1 MFIAEFV
8 ERLPTIFPVNIW
20 GTYLFEI
27 EHRWAKW
34 LISDPLPHGT
44 CWIND
49 PMIRLQIAQISDSI
63 NPCPEWTWSITG
75 LKMDLLERNA
85 IDQKSLSGFSQRNAS
100 LVRKLFI
107 YFFNFNFLWISP
119 FFFSFFY
126 IFLRVLS
133 KLYHYFVHKN
143 FVFPHWSKP
152 YAGLNLNSD
161 WKDKKCRDDLEAVY
175 TNMNLSLIWHYC
187 IKLSAKLDPKD
198 FWNSF
203 NISLRICLT
212 ANCTGTNPTWTH
224 ISSKQRIEL
233 VGVDG
238 KHRFVKSLQKRRK
251 YGWTSVSEYLSTCP
265 SPNPTAVKW

>member
-1 MFIAEFV
+1 MD
-8 ERLPTIFPVNIW
+8 FP
-20 GTYLFEI
+20 LFF
-27 EHRWAKW
+27 
-34 LISDPLPHGT
+34 
-44 CWIND
+44 
-49 PMIRLQIAQISDSI
+49 
-63 NPCPEWTWSITG
+63 
-75 LKMDLLERNA
+75 LL
-85 IDQKSLSGFSQRNAS
+85 L
-100 LVRKLFI
+100 L
-107 YFFNFNFLWISP
+107 YF
-119 FFFSFFY
+119 
-126 IFLRVLS
+126 FLRVLS

-161 WKDKKCRDDLEAVY
+161 WKNKKCRDDLEAVY

>member
-1 MFIAEFV
+1 MLLRMLWGTLMTWLQYGYLGTLNACDQWPIDLTLKNRLYFVFIAEFV

-85 IDQKSLSGFSQRNAS
+85 IDQKSWSGFSQRNAS

-107 YFFNFNFLWISP
+107 YFFYFQFFCGFP
-119 FFFSFFY
+119 PFFSFFY
-126 IFLRVLS
+126 IFFKS
-133 KLYHYFVHKN
+133 
-143 FVFPHWSKP
+143 
-152 YAGLNLNSD
+152 
-161 WKDKKCRDDLEAVY
+161 
-175 TNMNLSLIWHYC
+175 SL
-187 IKLSAKLDPKD
+187 
-198 FWNSF
+198 
-203 NISLRICLT
+203 
-212 ANCTGTNPTWTH
+212 
-224 ISSKQRIEL
+224 
-233 VGVDG
+233 
-238 KHRFVKSLQKRRK
+238 
-251 YGWTSVSEYLSTCP
+251 
-265 SPNPTAVKW
+265 

>member
-1 MFIAEFV
+1 MITIWVLGNPKCLRSVADRLNIKKLYFVFIAEFV

-85 IDQKSLSGFSQRNAS
+85 IDQKSWSGFSQRNAS

-119 FFFSFFY
+119 FFSPSF
-126 IFLRVLS
+126 IF
-133 KLYHYFVHKN
+133 F
-143 FVFPHWSKP
+143 
-152 YAGLNLNSD
+152 
-161 WKDKKCRDDLEAVY
+161 
-175 TNMNLSLIWHYC
+175 
-187 IKLSAKLDPKD
+187 
-198 FWNSF
+198 
-203 NISLRICLT
+203 
-212 ANCTGTNPTWTH
+212 
-224 ISSKQRIEL
+224 
-233 VGVDG
+233 
-238 KHRFVKSLQKRRK
+238 
-251 YGWTSVSEYLSTCP
+251 
-265 SPNPTAVKW
+265 